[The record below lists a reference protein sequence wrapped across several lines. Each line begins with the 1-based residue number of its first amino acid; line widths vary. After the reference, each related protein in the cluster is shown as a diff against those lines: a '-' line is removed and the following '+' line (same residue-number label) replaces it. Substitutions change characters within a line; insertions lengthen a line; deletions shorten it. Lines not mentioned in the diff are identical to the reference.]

1 MPPAHL
7 VHVLA
12 GGKDNSMKAILVVE
26 DEFAI
31 ADMLSAVLQDEGYH
45 VVLASNGREGLLR
58 LADTEIHADLVL
70 CDVMMPVLDGR
81 EMRKTM
87 KGDPALKD
95 IPIVLMS
102 AAEESSA
109 SNNGIAGPFLSKPF
123 ELETLLKII
132 EEQIGK
138 PD

>member
-1 MPPAHL
+1 
-7 VHVLA
+7 
-12 GGKDNSMKAILVVE
+12 MKTILVVE

-31 ADMLSAVLQDEGYH
+31 ADMLSASLEDEGYR

-58 LADTEIHADLVL
+58 LADTQIHADLVL

-87 KGDPALKD
+87 KADPALKD
-95 IPIVLMS
+95 IPVVLMS
-102 AAEESSA
+102 AAEEA
-109 SNNGIAGPFLSKPF
+109 STTNGIVGPFLSKPF
-123 ELETLLKII
+123 DLENLLKII

>member
-1 MPPAHL
+1 
-7 VHVLA
+7 
-12 GGKDNSMKAILVVE
+12 MKTILVVE

-31 ADMLSAVLQDEGYH
+31 ADMLSAVLEDEGYH

-70 CDVMMPVLDGR
+70 CDVMMPILDGR

-87 KGDPALKD
+87 KGDPELKD
-95 IPIVLMS
+95 LPIVLMS
-102 AAEESSA
+102 AADETSA
-109 SNNGIAGPFLSKPF
+109 SNNGISGPFLSKPF
-123 ELETLLKII
+123 DLENLLKII

>member
-1 MPPAHL
+1 
-7 VHVLA
+7 
-12 GGKDNSMKAILVVE
+12 MKTILIVE

-31 ADMLSAVLQDEGYH
+31 ADMLSALLEDEGYR

-81 EMRKTM
+81 EMRKAM
-87 KGDPALKD
+87 KADPALKD
-95 IPIVLMS
+95 VPIVLMS
-102 AAEESSA
+102 AAEEA
-109 SNNGIAGPFLSKPF
+109 TAINNGISGPFLSKPF
-123 ELETLLKII
+123 DLDDLLKII

>member
-12 GGKDNSMKAILVVE
+12 GGKDNSMKTILVVE

-95 IPIVLMS
+95 MPIVLMS
-102 AAEESSA
+102 AAEETSA
-109 SNNGIAGPFLSKPF
+109 STNVTPGPSPNKPLALANLSK
-123 ELETLLKII
+123 TI
-132 EEQIGK
+132 
-138 PD
+138 